1 LIYIQLVGGLVYLLM
16 GGDLL
21 VRGAVALARR
31 ARISPMVVAFSVV
44 AFGTSVPELVVT
56 LRASL
61 TGYPGLVL
69 GNVIG
74 SNTANVLLVAGAS
87 AVLYPLG
94 GGGGSERRDAAIMMA
109 ASLGFAGLCFLGA
122 LTQGGGLLLL
132 AGFVS
137 VMVLTLRTTLQAYRA
152 SDTSIPMDWVLG
164 LPTHLAMIGLFL
176 VAGGVGLP
184 VGASLMVEA
193 AVEIAGR
200 FGVSDTV
207 VGLTVVAFGTSL
219 PELATTAV
227 AALQRRTDV
236 VVGTIIGSNTF
247 NILAIMGIG
256 AAASPVPIDISERLL
271 TLDLPVMLAASAVL
285 TICAVTG
292 RKIRR
297 GLGALLLGGYVSY
310 MVVLFTRV

>member
-1 LIYIQLVGGLVYLLM
+1 
-16 GGDLL
+16 
-21 VRGAVALARR
+21 
-31 ARISPMVVAFSVV
+31 
-44 AFGTSVPELVVT
+44 
-56 LRASL
+56 
-61 TGYPGLVL
+61 
-69 GNVIG
+69 
-74 SNTANVLLVAGAS
+74 
-87 AVLYPLG
+87 
-94 GGGGSERRDAAIMMA
+94 
-109 ASLGFAGLCFLGA
+109 
-122 LTQGGGLLLL
+122 
-132 AGFVS
+132 
-137 VMVLTLRTTLQAYRA
+137 
-152 SDTSIPMDWVLG
+152 MDWVLG
-164 LPTHLAMIGLFL
+164 LPSHLAMIGLFL